1 MTNFI
6 ISRIIQTIVVL
17 FLVSII
23 TFLLVEA
30 MPGDPV
36 VTMLGR
42 DATPEEI
49 ASLRAELWL
58 DRPIYTRYVHWFS
71 GLLHGDLGESI
82 YYREPVT
89 DVFIKKFSI
98 TGYLAFLALIVSVS
112 IGITAGVISAIRRG
126 GIVDQIVSLLAN
138 IGIAIPAFWLGIMGI
153 YLFGLKLEWLPIH
166 GWTSPFD
173 DFWMSSSQAVMPV
186 ILLAIP
192 SIAVLSRQA
201 RSSMLEVVH
210 QDYIRTAWSKGLR
223 ERVVILRHAV
233 KNALM
238 PVVTLIGLQVR
249 LLFGGSVLVEQV
261 FNIPGM
267 GRLLVQSAFNKDF
280 TVIQGGV
287 LVIGLIVCLINL
299 LVDISYGWIDPRVR
313 YE

>member
-17 FLVSII
+17 FLISMI

-42 DATPEEI
+42 DATPEQI
-49 ASLRAELWL
+49 QTLTHQLRM
-58 DRPIYTRYVHWFS
+58 DRPIYARYAHWFV
-71 GLLHGDLGESI
+71 GILHGDLGESI
-82 YYREPVT
+82 FYNEPVSSL
-89 DVFIKKFSI
+89 FAKKLRV
-98 TGYLAFLALIVSVS
+98 TGHLASLALILSV
-112 IGITAGVISAIRRG
+112 IVGIITGIISAVKRG
-126 GIVDQIVSLLAN
+126 SGIDQVTSLMAN
-138 IGIAIPAFWLGIMGI
+138 VGIAIPTFWLGILGI
-153 YLFGLKLEWLPIH
+153 YLFGLKLKWLPIY

-173 DFWMSSSQAVMPV
+173 DFWLSSSQALMPV
-186 ILLAIP
+186 VLLAVP
-192 SIAVLSRQA
+192 SIAVLSRQT
-201 RSSMLEVVH
+201 RSSMLEVIH
-210 QDYIRTAWSKGLR
+210 QEYIRTAWAKGLKQR
-223 ERVVILRHAV
+223 MIIMRHAIP
-233 KNALM
+233 NALM

-267 GRLLVQSAFNKDF
+267 GRLLVDTAFNKDF
-280 TVIQGGV
+280 PVIQGGV
-287 LVIGLIVCLINL
+287 LVIGLIVCLMNL
-299 LVDISYGWIDPRVR
+299 LVDISYGWLDPRVR

>member
-1 MTNFI
+1 MTNYI
-6 ISRIIQTIVVL
+6 INRIIQTIVVL

-23 TFLLVEA
+23 TFLLVEI

-36 VTMLGR
+36 ITMLGR
-42 DATPEEI
+42 DATPEE
-49 ASLRAELWL
+49 AQTLRAKLWL
-58 DRPIYTRYVHWFS
+58 DRPITVRYVHWFS
-71 GLLHGDLGESI
+71 GVLQGDLGESI

-89 DVFIKKFSI
+89 DVLMKKFRI
-98 TGYLAFLALIVSVS
+98 TGYLACLALVLSVVLGITTGIISAIKRGGVVDQLVSVS
-112 IGITAGVISAIRRG
+112 
-126 GIVDQIVSLLAN
+126 AN

-153 YLFGLKLEWLPIH
+153 YLFALKLGWLPIH
-166 GWTSPFD
+166 GWTSPFE

-192 SIAVLSRQA
+192 SIAVLSRQS
-201 RSSMLEVVH
+201 RSSMLEVIH
-210 QDYIRTAWSKGLR
+210 QDYIRTAWSKGLK
-223 ERVVILRHAV
+223 ERVVVFNHAL
-233 KNALM
+233 KNAMM
-238 PVVTLIGLQVR
+238 PVVTLVGLQVR

-287 LVIGLIVCLINL
+287 LLIGLIVCIVNL

-313 YE
+313 YK

>member
-17 FLVSII
+17 FLVSMI
-23 TFLLVEA
+23 TFLLVES

-42 DATPEEI
+42 DASPDEVAT
-49 ASLRAELWL
+49 LRAKLWL
-58 DRPIYTRYVHWFS
+58 DRPIHVRYVHWFS
-71 GLLHGDLGESI
+71 GVIRGDLGESI
-82 YYREPVT
+82 FYREPVT
-89 DVFIKKFSI
+89 QLFMKKLGVTS
-98 TGYLAFLALIVSVS
+98 YLAFLALILSVV
-112 IGITAGVISAIRRG
+112 IGITTGIVSATRRG
-126 GIVDQIVSLLAN
+126 GFVDQIVSLLAN
-138 IGIAIPAFWLGIMGI
+138 MGIAIPAFWLGIMGI

-166 GWTSPFD
+166 GWTSPFE

-201 RSSMLEVVH
+201 RSSMLEVIH
-210 QDYIRTAWSKGLR
+210 QDYIRTAWSKGLK
-223 ERVVILRHAV
+223 ERSVVLKHALQ
-233 KNALM
+233 NALL
-238 PVVTLIGLQVR
+238 PVVTLVGLQVR

-287 LVIGLIVCLINL
+287 LLIGLIVCLANL

>member
-1 MTNFI
+1 MTNYI
-6 ISRIIQTIVVL
+6 ISRVIQTIVVL

-23 TFLLVEA
+23 TFLLVEI

-36 VTMLGR
+36 ITMLGR
-42 DATPEEI
+42 DATPEE
-49 ASLRAELWL
+49 AATLRAELWL
-58 DRPIYTRYVHWFS
+58 DRPITVRYVHWFS
-71 GLLHGDLGESI
+71 GVLQGDLGESI
-82 YYREPVT
+82 FYREPVT
-89 DVFIKKFSI
+89 DVLMKKFRI
-98 TGYLAFLALIVSVS
+98 TGYLACLALVLSVVL
-112 IGITAGVISAIRRG
+112 GITTGIISAIRRG
-126 GIVDQIVSLLAN
+126 GAVDQLVSVSAN

-153 YLFGLKLEWLPIH
+153 YLFALKLAWLPIH
-166 GWTSPFD
+166 GWTSPFE

-192 SIAVLSRQA
+192 SIAVLSRQS
-201 RSSMLEVVH
+201 RSSMLEVIH

-223 ERVVILRHAV
+223 ERVVVFKHAI

-238 PVVTLIGLQVR
+238 PVVTLVGLQVR

-261 FNIPGM
+261 FNIPGL

-287 LVIGLIVCLINL
+287 ILIGLIVCIVNL

-313 YE
+313 YK